1 MIQITKYG
9 IANLMAMG
17 GIVLVTIDS
26 PYPILYTF
34 VGGLFIGNALKLARQ
49 YGQENEN
56 SKKHKN

>member
-1 MIQITKYG
+1 
-9 IANLMAMG
+9 MAMG

>member
-1 MIQITKYG
+1 MIQMTKYG

-49 YGQENEN
+49 YGEQN
-56 SKKHKN
+56 SNQDKD